1 MYVSNCRNHRVTKWV
16 EGAKQAIVVAG
27 GRGQENG
34 LTQLYDP
41 QGIVV
46 DQLNTVYVADQGN
59 NRIMRWLK
67 GATHE
72 SVIVGGNRRGE
83 QANQLN

>member
-1 MYVSNCRNHRVTKWV
+1 V

-27 GRGQENG
+27 GQGQENG

-41 QGIVV
+41 QGVVV